1 MRYSIVYA
9 LTRPDA
15 GEKVSLGIVYIDGE
29 KPEFI
34 FSKEKL
40 EVGKLLLSEKEGY
53 FLSRILDS
61 FQKKSLEA
69 KSSDDMAATIS
80 YLHRYSNNL
89 IGFSPVL
96 QDSVSTREELFRRYV
111 RRA

>member
-15 GEKVSLGIVYIDGE
+15 GEKVSLGIIYIDGE
-29 KPEFI
+29 RPDFRC
-34 FSKEKL
+34 SKEK
-40 EVGKLLLSEKEGY
+40 VSAGISLLSEKEGKC
-53 FLSRILDS
+53 LTLILDS
-61 FQKKSLEA
+61 LQQKTLAGKT
-69 KSSDDMAATIS
+69 SDDVAATIS

-96 QDSVSTREELFRRYV
+96 QDNVSTREELFRRYV
-111 RRA
+111 R